1 MRQVIK
7 KERKR
12 ESKDRAGRGVW
23 IEEEWEMDE
32 ERKELKNDRGRK
44 WEKGGGGRLMM
55 EKKAKKKRKEGR
67 RDKNKRNRK
76 GNGDEEEG
84 G

>member
-7 KERKR
+7 EGKR
-12 ESKDRAGRGVW
+12 ESKDGAGRGVW

-32 ERKELKNDRGRK
+32 EREELKSDRGRK
-44 WEKGGGGRLMM
+44 WEEGERLMM
-55 EKKAKKKRKEGR
+55 EKKAKRKRKEER
-67 RDKNKRNRK
+67 RDRNRRNRK